1 MRSVYVKILG
11 QCFVS
16 KDDNAVIGYEK
27 EDGVKAIQRLVPE
40 EYKIRFGDA
49 QVDLEDVNNSVHTQP
64 NTLLLKEPGLY
75 SFLLR
80 YKRDQAETFMEW
92 VVETVLPREVRKLAS
107 VIEEKDAAI
116 ALMNDELQGRDNQ
129 IQTIKYENVALQAQR
144 DVYQA
149 ELQRCQDTI
158 THLKRRCVSHATD
171 PGKDNIITIVRKD
184 TTPANDKFHD
194 LPCYVA
200 RIQRRKK
207 YVKSRWFDRHF
218 PDHEVILEIDN
229 PNSIHMFNLI

>member
-16 KDDNAVIGYEK
+16 KDDNVVIGYEK

-92 VVETVLPREVRKLAS
+92 VVETVLPLEVRKISL
-107 VIEEKDAAI
+107 
-116 ALMNDELQGRDNQ
+116 
-129 IQTIKYENVALQAQR
+129 
-144 DVYQA
+144 
-149 ELQRCQDTI
+149 
-158 THLKRRCVSHATD
+158 SH
-171 PGKDNIITIVRKD
+171 
-184 TTPANDKFHD
+184 
-194 LPCYVA
+194 
-200 RIQRRKK
+200 
-207 YVKSRWFDRHF
+207 
-218 PDHEVILEIDN
+218 
-229 PNSIHMFNLI
+229 